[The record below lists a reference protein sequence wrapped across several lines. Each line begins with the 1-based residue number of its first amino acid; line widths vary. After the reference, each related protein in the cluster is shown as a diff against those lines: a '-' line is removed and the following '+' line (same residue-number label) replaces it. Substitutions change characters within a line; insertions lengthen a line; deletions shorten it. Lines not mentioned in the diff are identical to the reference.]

1 MNAAAILVVSST
13 AILVYVLLVYP
24 LLTGLAARLFPRPV
38 RRSSWT
44 PTVTALIP
52 VRNGERYIERKIA
65 TLAALDYPPELLQ
78 VLFLSDGSTD
88 RTADLIRQAANP
100 RFTVL
105 ELPSGGK
112 AAALTAG
119 LSHAT
124 GEVLLFTDIRQEL
137 SPNALT
143 ELTAWLA
150 DPTVG
155 VVSGELIIRNATTR
169 EEQNTGL
176 YWKVEKW
183 IRQQVCA
190 TGSFPG
196 ATGALYAMRRT
207 LARPL
212 PPHTLLDDVYLPL
225 CAYFA
230 GFRIVFA
237 SAAKAYDEPVALT
250 GEFWRKVRTQAGVY
264 QIIAQFPQL
273 LWPVHGIWWHF
284 VSHKLGRL
292 LLPFA
297 LLTIAAATGFLPDP
311 WRTILAI
318 GQALFYAVAALG
330 TPARTFVVLMAA
342 ALTGATILFRP
353 ARAFWPPAK
362 R

>member
-1 MNAAAILVVSST
+1 MNVAVILVVSSA
-13 AILVYVLLVYP
+13 AILAYVLLVYP

-38 RRSSWT
+38 HRAPWT

-65 TLAALDYPPELLQ
+65 TLAALDYPPEQLH

-88 RTADLIRQAANP
+88 RTAELIRQAANP

-112 AAALTAG
+112 SAALTAG
-119 LSHAT
+119 LAQAT
-124 GEVLLFTDIRQEL
+124 GEILLLTDIRQDL
-137 SPNALT
+137 SPNALA

-155 VVSGELIIRNATTR
+155 AVSGELIIRDGTTR
-169 EEQNTGL
+169 QEQNTGL

-196 ATGALYAMRRT
+196 ATGALYAMRRS

-237 SAAKAYDEPVALT
+237 SAAKAYDEPVALA
-250 GEFWRKVRTQAGVY
+250 GEFRRKVRTQAGVY
-264 QIIAQFPQL
+264 QIIGQFPQL
-273 LWPVHGIWWHF
+273 LWPGHGLWWHF

-297 LLTIAAATGFLPDP
+297 LLTIAATTWFLPEP

-318 GQALFYAVAALG
+318 SQAAFYAVAAWG

-342 ALTGATILFRP
+342 ALNGASILFRP
-353 ARAFWPPAK
+353 AQTFWPPT
-362 R
+362 RR

>member
-1 MNAAAILVVSST
+1 MNVAAILVLASI
-13 AILVYVLLVYP
+13 ALLLYVLLVYP
-24 LLTGLAARLFPRPV
+24 LLTGLAARFFPRPV
-38 RRSSWT
+38 HRAPWT

-52 VRNGERYIERKIA
+52 VRNGERYIERKMA
-65 TLAALDYPPELLQ
+65 TLSALDYPPEKLQ
-78 VLFLSDGSTD
+78 VIFLSDGSTD
-88 RTADLIRQAANP
+88 GTVARIRQATSPQFA
-100 RFTVL
+100 VL

-112 AAALTAG
+112 SAALTAG
-119 LSHAT
+119 LTHAT
-124 GEVLLFTDIRQEL
+124 GEVLLLTDIRQEL

-143 ELTAWLA
+143 ELTSWLA

-155 VVSGELIIRNATTR
+155 VVSGELVIRDGTTR

-196 ATGALYAMRRT
+196 ATGALYVMRRA

-212 PPHTLLDDVYLPL
+212 PPDTLLDDVYLPL
-225 CAYFA
+225 CAYFF

-237 SAAKAYDEPVALT
+237 TAAKAYDEPVALA
-250 GEFWRKVRTQAGVY
+250 GEFQRKVRTQAGVY
-264 QIIAQFPQL
+264 QIMTQFPQL
-273 LWPVHGIWWHF
+273 LLPTHGLWWHF

-297 LLTIAAATGFLPDP
+297 LITIAIATWFLPDP
-311 WRTILAI
+311 WRILLAV
-318 GQALFYAVAALG
+318 GQALVYGIAVFG

-342 ALTGATILFRP
+342 ALAGSTILFRP
-353 ARAFWPPAK
+353 ASSFWPPVK